1 MIYSFTGDED
11 EHRDFQLTQET
22 QCLND
27 LTCLTAKKRDI
38 ADIWSDIFT
47 YLRPMLRIY
56 KN

>member
-1 MIYSFTGDED
+1 MISSFTGDKD